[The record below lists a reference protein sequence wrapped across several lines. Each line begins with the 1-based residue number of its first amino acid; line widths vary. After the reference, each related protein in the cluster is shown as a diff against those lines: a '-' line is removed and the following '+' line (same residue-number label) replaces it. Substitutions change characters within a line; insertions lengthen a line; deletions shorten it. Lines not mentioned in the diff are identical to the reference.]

1 MTKINALREER
12 ATKHEQMRS
21 ILDNAAGANRDL
33 TDDESK
39 QFDSLKADVERRDK
53 DIARYEQVAAMEI
66 RTAIPLTDTP
76 RNLENRVNVLNVLR
90 AQTQGTALTGAE
102 LEYSQETERR
112 TGRKAQGAYIPFSVF
127 ERRDNNTT
135 NAAGLVPTDH
145 RADQYIDAL
154 RENLMARRLGVRVLS
169 GLSGNVDVPK
179 YGSGTELGW
188 VAEGGAV
195 PESEM
200 AFESVTLTPKHV
212 GGKTEMSRQLIMQS
226 SPDIEQLVRDD
237 LAYMIAKQ
245 LDYAIIS
252 GTGENNEP
260 LGIISN
266 PGIQSYSLPVPPQF
280 TPVTRMAQRL
290 EDLELFNGQWL
301 TDGNGK
307 TAFSTTLK
315 NDVGSLTSSNYL
327 LENNV
332 MAGYPLNVSR
342 RLVNQVLFGDF
353 SQVLLGIWSEIDIL
367 VNPYAEPAYSR
378 GGVQVRAMATC
389 DVALRYP
396 EAFVLS
402 PFDMTGLFDDSND
415 EPGS

>member
-1 MTKINALREER
+1 MTKINELREQR
-12 ATKHEQMRS
+12 AATTDQMAVM
-21 ILDNAAGANRDL
+21 LNAAAAADRDL
-33 TDDESK
+33 TDDEAT
-39 QFDSLKADVERRDK
+39 QFDALTADLVRRDNMIK
-53 DIARYEQVAAMEI
+53 RFEQMQKQEV
-66 RTAIPLTDTP
+66 RSVVPLTDTA
-76 RNLENRVNVLNVLR
+76 RNLEKRVSVLKVLK
-90 AQTQGTALTGAE
+90 AQTNGQPLTGAE
-102 LEYSQETERR
+102 LEYSQETETR
-112 TGRKAQGAYIPFSVF
+112 TGRKAQGAFIPFSVF

-169 GLSGNVDVPK
+169 GLAGNVDVPK

-200 AFESVTLTPKHV
+200 SFGSVTLSPKHV

-245 LDYAIIS
+245 LDYAIIA

-260 LGIISN
+260 LGILN
-266 PGIQSYSLPVPPQF
+266 TDGIQTGTLGVPPSNVEVMRFIQ
-280 TPVTRMAQRL
+280 QL
-290 EDLELFNGQWL
+290 EDQELFNGQWL
-301 TDGNGK
+301 VDSTAK
-307 TAFSTTLK
+307 TVFATTL
-315 NDVGSLTSSNYL
+315 VSPTSSGSAFL
-327 LENNV
+327 LENGV
-332 MAGYPLNVSR
+332 MGGYPLNVTR
-342 RLVNQVLFGDF
+342 RLTDQVIFGDF

-396 EAFVLS
+396 EGFVLGA
-402 PFDMTGLFDDSND
+402 FDTTGFFDNPTGAV